1 MSGTRVASGAA
12 LSVHWARAA
21 RSLAVFLATGALATI
36 AFAGPSTADQVSS
49 LNARAK
55 NISQELVQE
64 QLQADAYQQQYSVAS
79 AQVVLD
85 EQAIAATRLA
95 ISSDHRQ
102 IARKQHQV
110 SRLAVDSYIMNGSDS
125 SSSGAGL
132 FAENVATVQA
142 ANQYT
147 TITVGNVNVAVDQL
161 HTAQRLA
168 QSQQQTLLQQSERD
182 QAEQTAQANA
192 LSQANAT
199 VSQMESVQSQVTG
212 ELATAVAQQQAAQ
225 TQVAVAAVSTARKA
239 TGQKSGADP
248 PPGAP
253 VSTNGTDPALNPF
266 LTCVVQAE
274 SGGDYQAVSPNG
286 LYMGAFQFSQPTWN
300 YAARGAGRPDLV
312 GIPPNKASKADQD
325 TLAVALYALD
335 GERPWLGD
343 RCSR

>member
-12 LSVHWARAA
+12 LSVRWARAS
-21 RSLAVFLATGALATI
+21 RSLAVFLATGALATV
-36 AFAGPSTADQVSS
+36 AFAGPTSADQVSS

-55 NISQELVQE
+55 SISQELVQE

-79 AQVVLD
+79 AQVVHD

-95 ISSDHRQ
+95 ISGDHRQ
-102 IARKQHQV
+102 IARKEHQV
-110 SRLAVDSYIMNGSDS
+110 SRLAVESYILNGSDS
-125 SSSGAGL
+125 SSSGAAL

-142 ANQYT
+142 ANEYT

-168 QSQQQTLLQQSERD
+168 QSQQQTLLQQTERD
-182 QAEQTAQANA
+182 KAEQTAQADD

-225 TQVAVAAVSTARKA
+225 TQVAVAAVSTAKKA
-239 TGQKSGADP
+239 TGQKTGPDP
-248 PPGAP
+248 PPGA
-253 VSTNGTDPALNPF
+253 VSTNTTDPALNPF

-300 YAARGAGRPDLV
+300 YAARAAGRPDLV
-312 GIPPNKASKADQD
+312 GVPPNRASKPDQD
-325 TLAVALYALD
+325 TLAVALFALD